1 MKHRISSFYFLH
13 FIIFSNVFIV
23 TLTSKSSYLYSPNY
37 SIFNTNF
44 LKNNSSSFSIWT
56 KEFLFTNI
64 DSFFSDYS
72 YFITTSKTGIISIIH
87 NNQTLFSIDFNKKM
101 YKTNF
106 NQSNIIKGD
115 NVILPMEGKLFRVK
129 NLETEN
135 FEEFTTPIKD
145 LVDMTPFSLWFSQD
159 YYFIGNKKYY
169 EVKLM
174 KKENNSDFE
183 LDLNNII
190 FIDYTLIC
198 LSDNIQAWN
207 TTITNVLFEDKSCG
221 NNNKFITENILIYES
236 NEVLEAVMK
245 EIFLNKLNDIMFIH
259 VYDIKNKKFIK
270 LYDFNTYTHLIQNNT
285 GDNNLEEKNINEFF
299 NDDDNIINAFDYNND
314 LSYQYDIDFIIYY
327 CIVSFII
334 LCLIVLILNNC
345 IYKNIF
351 TLKDLY
357 SKKHTSKLNNISD
370 NKKSLLIKDEEK
382 ESDKGSFKFIYN
394 YFKKN
399 RINIGDELELKPFKS
414 KEKKQKISMINDLRY
429 IIQKDLKGI
438 KKFKNSMSS
447 ENLLSKLN
455 NNDDFIFQKKN
466 VISRNSKI
474 LKELELTKI
483 KQQSEINYQT
493 RLEKDFKEITF
504 LKKKVYKNEI
514 VVILKAKHKIDE
526 QLYTI
531 KIKKLSNPI
540 QEQSVIAEAQNMTK
554 IRSKHIVEY
563 ITCWIDTSVGS
574 FEYLFK
580 DKNKNPE
587 EINNDSE
594 FFSSKNNSKVIDIFD
609 NKFKDLI
616 LPEIKDDNYMNEYS
630 KKNSLSED
638 ECPTNI
644 KNKINLDTKY
654 YDKKEEDKNIINDKK
669 KNKSDHIEDYSIEK
683 NKSDNQRDISGLNV
697 YFFIQMEFCQQIT
710 LDKYIKDHSF
720 SKINNKIMYTFTYQ
734 LIKSLAKIHEKKI
747 IHANINPK
755 NIYVIN
761 ENSIK
766 IGDFS
771 SAKEITLKTKRKPN
785 KNDILHSSQSC
796 QNILELSESNDI
808 DEENIGET
816 LYLSPEQ
823 ELGLGLSKKSDI
835 YSLGLVLYEMC
846 ECFKEQDIREVN
858 INRLRKF
865 KIFNEKFKEDYFFQY
880 NLILQMIENDEEKRP
895 SCEEL
900 LESKDLQSWKL
911 CVEK

>member
-44 LKNNSSSFSIWT
+44 LQNNSSSFSIWT

-174 KKENNSDFE
+174 QKENNSDFE

-259 VYDIKNKKFIK
+259 GYDIKNKKFIK
-270 LYDFNTYTHLIQNNT
+270 LFDFNTYTHLIQNNT

-314 LSYQYDIDFIIYY
+314 FSYQYDIDFIIYY

-399 RINIGDELELKPFKS
+399 RINIGDELELKPFK
-414 KEKKQKISMINDLRY
+414 
-429 IIQKDLKGI
+429 
-438 KKFKNSMSS
+438 
-447 ENLLSKLN
+447 
-455 NNDDFIFQKKN
+455 
-466 VISRNSKI
+466 
-474 LKELELTKI
+474 
-483 KQQSEINYQT
+483 
-493 RLEKDFKEITF
+493 
-504 LKKKVYKNEI
+504 
-514 VVILKAKHKIDE
+514 
-526 QLYTI
+526 
-531 KIKKLSNPI
+531 
-540 QEQSVIAEAQNMTK
+540 
-554 IRSKHIVEY
+554 
-563 ITCWIDTSVGS
+563 
-574 FEYLFK
+574 
-580 DKNKNPE
+580 
-587 EINNDSE
+587 
-594 FFSSKNNSKVIDIFD
+594 
-609 NKFKDLI
+609 
-616 LPEIKDDNYMNEYS
+616 
-630 KKNSLSED
+630 
-638 ECPTNI
+638 
-644 KNKINLDTKY
+644 
-654 YDKKEEDKNIINDKK
+654 
-669 KNKSDHIEDYSIEK
+669 
-683 NKSDNQRDISGLNV
+683 
-697 YFFIQMEFCQQIT
+697 
-710 LDKYIKDHSF
+710 
-720 SKINNKIMYTFTYQ
+720 
-734 LIKSLAKIHEKKI
+734 
-747 IHANINPK
+747 
-755 NIYVIN
+755 
-761 ENSIK
+761 
-766 IGDFS
+766 
-771 SAKEITLKTKRKPN
+771 
-785 KNDILHSSQSC
+785 
-796 QNILELSESNDI
+796 
-808 DEENIGET
+808 
-816 LYLSPEQ
+816 
-823 ELGLGLSKKSDI
+823 
-835 YSLGLVLYEMC
+835 
-846 ECFKEQDIREVN
+846 
-858 INRLRKF
+858 
-865 KIFNEKFKEDYFFQY
+865 
-880 NLILQMIENDEEKRP
+880 
-895 SCEEL
+895 
-900 LESKDLQSWKL
+900 
-911 CVEK
+911 

>member
-1 MKHRISSFYFLH
+1 
-13 FIIFSNVFIV
+13 
-23 TLTSKSSYLYSPNY
+23 
-37 SIFNTNF
+37 
-44 LKNNSSSFSIWT
+44 
-56 KEFLFTNI
+56 
-64 DSFFSDYS
+64 
-72 YFITTSKTGIISIIH
+72 
-87 NNQTLFSIDFNKKM
+87 
-101 YKTNF
+101 
-106 NQSNIIKGD
+106 
-115 NVILPMEGKLFRVK
+115 
-129 NLETEN
+129 
-135 FEEFTTPIKD
+135 
-145 LVDMTPFSLWFSQD
+145 
-159 YYFIGNKKYY
+159 
-169 EVKLM
+169 
-174 KKENNSDFE
+174 
-183 LDLNNII
+183 
-190 FIDYTLIC
+190 
-198 LSDNIQAWN
+198 
-207 TTITNVLFEDKSCG
+207 
-221 NNNKFITENILIYES
+221 
-236 NEVLEAVMK
+236 
-245 EIFLNKLNDIMFIH
+245 
-259 VYDIKNKKFIK
+259 
-270 LYDFNTYTHLIQNNT
+270 
-285 GDNNLEEKNINEFF
+285 
-299 NDDDNIINAFDYNND
+299 
-314 LSYQYDIDFIIYY
+314 
-327 CIVSFII
+327 
-334 LCLIVLILNNC
+334 
-345 IYKNIF
+345 
-351 TLKDLY
+351 
-357 SKKHTSKLNNISD
+357 
-370 NKKSLLIKDEEK
+370 
-382 ESDKGSFKFIYN
+382 
-394 YFKKN
+394 
-399 RINIGDELELKPFKS
+399 
-414 KEKKQKISMINDLRY
+414 
-429 IIQKDLKGI
+429 
-438 KKFKNSMSS
+438 
-447 ENLLSKLN
+447 
-455 NNDDFIFQKKN
+455 
-466 VISRNSKI
+466 
-474 LKELELTKI
+474 
-483 KQQSEINYQT
+483 
-493 RLEKDFKEITF
+493 
-504 LKKKVYKNEI
+504 
-514 VVILKAKHKIDE
+514 
-526 QLYTI
+526 
-531 KIKKLSNPI
+531 
-540 QEQSVIAEAQNMTK
+540 MTK

-616 LPEIKDDNYMNEYS
+616 LPEIKDDNYMNEYL

-638 ECPTNI
+638 ECSTNI

-683 NKSDNQRDISGLNV
+683 NKSDNQRDISGLIV

-785 KNDILHSSQSC
+785 KNDILHSSQSY

>member
-44 LKNNSSSFSIWT
+44 LQNNSSSFSIWT

-259 VYDIKNKKFIK
+259 GYDIKNKKFIK

-314 LSYQYDIDFIIYY
+314 FSYQYDIDFIIYY

-630 KKNSLSED
+630 KK
-638 ECPTNI
+638 I
-644 KNKINLDTKY
+644 
-654 YDKKEEDKNIINDKK
+654 
-669 KNKSDHIEDYSIEK
+669 
-683 NKSDNQRDISGLNV
+683 V
-697 YFFIQMEFCQQIT
+697 
-710 LDKYIKDHSF
+710 
-720 SKINNKIMYTFTYQ
+720 
-734 LIKSLAKIHEKKI
+734 
-747 IHANINPK
+747 
-755 NIYVIN
+755 
-761 ENSIK
+761 
-766 IGDFS
+766 
-771 SAKEITLKTKRKPN
+771 
-785 KNDILHSSQSC
+785 
-796 QNILELSESNDI
+796 
-808 DEENIGET
+808 
-816 LYLSPEQ
+816 
-823 ELGLGLSKKSDI
+823 
-835 YSLGLVLYEMC
+835 
-846 ECFKEQDIREVN
+846 
-858 INRLRKF
+858 
-865 KIFNEKFKEDYFFQY
+865 
-880 NLILQMIENDEEKRP
+880 
-895 SCEEL
+895 
-900 LESKDLQSWKL
+900 
-911 CVEK
+911 

>member
-1 MKHRISSFYFLH
+1 
-13 FIIFSNVFIV
+13 
-23 TLTSKSSYLYSPNY
+23 
-37 SIFNTNF
+37 
-44 LKNNSSSFSIWT
+44 
-56 KEFLFTNI
+56 
-64 DSFFSDYS
+64 
-72 YFITTSKTGIISIIH
+72 
-87 NNQTLFSIDFNKKM
+87 
-101 YKTNF
+101 
-106 NQSNIIKGD
+106 
-115 NVILPMEGKLFRVK
+115 
-129 NLETEN
+129 
-135 FEEFTTPIKD
+135 
-145 LVDMTPFSLWFSQD
+145 
-159 YYFIGNKKYY
+159 
-169 EVKLM
+169 
-174 KKENNSDFE
+174 
-183 LDLNNII
+183 
-190 FIDYTLIC
+190 
-198 LSDNIQAWN
+198 
-207 TTITNVLFEDKSCG
+207 
-221 NNNKFITENILIYES
+221 
-236 NEVLEAVMK
+236 
-245 EIFLNKLNDIMFIH
+245 
-259 VYDIKNKKFIK
+259 
-270 LYDFNTYTHLIQNNT
+270 
-285 GDNNLEEKNINEFF
+285 
-299 NDDDNIINAFDYNND
+299 
-314 LSYQYDIDFIIYY
+314 
-327 CIVSFII
+327 
-334 LCLIVLILNNC
+334 
-345 IYKNIF
+345 
-351 TLKDLY
+351 
-357 SKKHTSKLNNISD
+357 
-370 NKKSLLIKDEEK
+370 
-382 ESDKGSFKFIYN
+382 
-394 YFKKN
+394 
-399 RINIGDELELKPFKS
+399 
-414 KEKKQKISMINDLRY
+414 MINDLRY

-697 YFFIQMEFCQQIT
+697 YFFIQMESCQQIT

-785 KNDILHSSQSC
+785 KNDILHSSQSSH
-796 QNILELSESNDI
+796 NILELSESNDI